1 MKTLIVDDDPELVQ
15 MLQLVVELAGHAV
28 LTASSGEQA
37 LRHWERE
44 RPDVVLLDIGLPG
57 MDGYEVC
64 QRLRQRDP
72 DQTTAIIMFT
82 ARAAEADKQR
92 ALEAGADE
100 YVTKPFSVKQLVGL
114 LQAVPLRSRD
124 AGGASSGFA

>member
-15 MLQLVVELAGHAV
+15 MLQLVVELGGHAV
-28 LTASSGEQA
+28 LTAASGEQA
-37 LRHWERE
+37 LRQWERE
-44 RPDVVLLDIGLPG
+44 RPDVVLLDIGMPD

-72 DQTTAIIMFT
+72 RRATAIIMFT

-92 ALEAGADE
+92 AMEVGADE
-100 YVTKPFSVKQLVGL
+100 YVTKPFSVKQLIGL
-114 LQAVPLRSRD
+114 LQTVPLRSEEP
-124 AGGASSGFA
+124 GGASSQFG

>member
-1 MKTLIVDDDPELVQ
+1 MKTQIVDDDPELVQ
-15 MLQLVVELAGHAV
+15 MLQLVVELGGHAV
-28 LTASSGEQA
+28 LTAASGEQA
-37 LRHWERE
+37 VRHWERE
-44 RPDVVLLDIGLPG
+44 RPDVVLLDIGMPD

-72 DQTTAIIMFT
+72 RRTTAIIMFT

-114 LQAVPLRSRD
+114 LQTVPLRSRD
-124 AGGASSGFA
+124 AGGSSSRFA